1 MSNANLK
8 RWISKFRKDAR
19 TDQHTLFRKHLRDLA
34 LPDDPELLTE
44 GTIQVVIASAAYASL
59 DGQSFATFLNM
70 QRYDPAEAIDAKYA
84 FTFDLCGK
92 ASARILVPT
101 KAIIPD
107 LADLYGHQ
115 WEDYKVCGYRSMY
128 ISRIDQRKMGRREI
142 ARLERDVTNDLRFDY
157 GEEELDLW
165 FNDQS
170 IEGVLQAFVQ
180 DHEAGED

>member
-1 MSNANLK
+1 MSNVDLK

-19 TDQHTLFRKHLRDLA
+19 TDQYTLFRKHLRDLA

-59 DGQSFATFLNM
+59 DGQSFAAFLNM

-107 LADLYGHQ
+107 LADLYGHP
-115 WEDYKVCGYRSMY
+115 WEDYKVCGYHAIY
-128 ISRIDQRKMGRREI
+128 ISRIDGKKLVSSEL
-142 ARLERDVTNDLRFDY
+142 ARLEKEVTEDLRYDY
-157 GEEELDLW
+157 SADELNLW
-165 FNDQS
+165 FDNESVD
-170 IEGVLQAFVQ
+170 GVLKVFVQ
-180 DHEAGED
+180 DCDS